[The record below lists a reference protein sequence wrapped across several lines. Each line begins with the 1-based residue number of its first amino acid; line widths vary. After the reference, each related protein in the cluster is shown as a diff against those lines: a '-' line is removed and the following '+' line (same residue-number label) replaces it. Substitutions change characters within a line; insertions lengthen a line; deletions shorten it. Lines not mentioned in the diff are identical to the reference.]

1 MALKRNRIIG
11 DPILALLPGLIAMT
25 FVWGAGIFLNLLIL
39 LLIALIFDLTVTKLK
54 ASEFNNFID
63 DFLTSAL
70 SVLLITI
77 CLPPSVEFGVLLVAC
92 IASLGLARDIYGGIG
107 HNIFNPAMVGYAIVL
122 LAYPEQLAIW
132 PEIQQGTLDGYSGAT
147 LLTEFKYREN
157 MTMYEFSSAHLIA
170 MQSGLL
176 ISAAFFLGGL
186 FLLARRIITWHI
198 PLTIIA
204 CTTLLAFWGYDNG
217 SSQSNGSPWFH
228 LVNGGLIAA
237 AFFVATDPVTHPLKV
252 TNQLVFACLVA
263 CITYTIRTF
272 GNLPDGIA
280 FAILLANCTTPL
292 LNRHHLTRSASND

>member
-1 MALKRNRIIG
+1 MALKRSRIIG
-11 DPILALLPGLIAMT
+11 DTILALLPGLIAIT
-25 FVWGAGIFLNLLIL
+25 FVWGAGVFVNLLIL
-39 LLIALIFDLTVTKLK
+39 LSIALVYDLTVTKLK
-54 ASEFNNFID
+54 AKDFTNFTD

-70 SVLLITI
+70 SVLIITI
-77 CLPPSVEFGVLLVAC
+77 CLPPSIEFGVLLVAC
-92 IASLGLARDIYGGIG
+92 IASLGLARDVYGGIG

-122 LAYPEQLAIW
+122 IAYPEQLAIW
-132 PEIQQGTLDGYSGAT
+132 PGTLQGALDGYSGAT
-147 LLTEFKYREN
+147 LLTEFKYRDN
-157 MTMYEFSSAHLIA
+157 MTVDEFSSGHITA
-170 MQSGLL
+170 MQSALL

-186 FLLARRIITWHI
+186 FLLARQIITWHI
-198 PLTIIA
+198 PLTIIG
-204 CTTLLAFWGYDNG
+204 CTTLLALWGYDNG
-217 SSQSNGSPWFH
+217 SSLSNGSPWFH

-292 LNRHHLTRSASND
+292 LNRHHLTRKASK